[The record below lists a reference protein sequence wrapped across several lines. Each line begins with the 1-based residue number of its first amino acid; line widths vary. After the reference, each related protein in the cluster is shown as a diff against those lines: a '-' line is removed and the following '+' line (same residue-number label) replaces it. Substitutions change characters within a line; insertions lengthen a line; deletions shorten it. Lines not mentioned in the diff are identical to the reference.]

1 MKRAIYIVVLL
12 SFVCALRAQTI
23 TSYSCDFEDPAEVA
37 LWQRNVGPAGAN
49 CKNQWRVGT
58 AGSFGINSTQG
69 MYISG
74 GVIPDT
80 LENKYEKNL
89 GNRIPGEYVTSYRQL
104 NLADGQY
111 TLVFDWTALGTS
123 DDALYVAWVAPNE
136 EGRGIISSTSSA
148 QPPSYCTA
156 NNRYNGEITWNSVSA
171 TINVSGGQGGK
182 LVFVW
187 FTKSGATPA
196 ANPAAAIDN
205 ICIYQGSCP
214 APTDVKYDADGASL
228 TWMGSAS
235 SYDVIVYNHHTH
247 STEIH
252 AGLTTNSCPLGALT
266 EEGMYNFY
274 VRSVCD
280 AQKHSPWVFTSKF
293 VWIKGARCIDL
304 FDIGPSRD
312 HAGVCYTGTFNDFIK
327 NGNQGTLDMDDL
339 GPQDPASTHTLH
351 VDGNEIDPNTTVNGG
366 LRVVPDGEIASI
378 RLGAY
383 TPSGKSSRLE
393 YKYTVL
399 PGMSDLFDLK
409 YAVVMESGNHGSSL
423 SDPDMNPT
431 FTLNILDGQG
441 HELDACTQRYF
452 VAGYGDQSNWHNE
465 PQDQNIYWCDWSTVT
480 VSLRRYIGQT
490 ITIRLTS
497 TRCSYDTHPAYAYF
511 SFNCRGGDLQ
521 GVACNDFSTDHF
533 EAPEGFNYKWYRADD
548 PTKTVLETGQVFN
561 IGRDDPTVY
570 LVDVIDRNSTGCS
583 YTLEANPNPRFPK
596 AKAKM
601 LSSKTANCE
610 QKVDFEQACKV
621 VRINRQTM
629 DSVLT
634 TEDVE
639 RIVWDFGDGSPVLD
653 TLGMMVSHSYPAE
666 GGTYNVTVK
675 ASMSGGICE
684 DVYTFP
690 ITLPDI
696 TSPDTHTNIHICAE
710 GTDYADTTVLKNTH
724 GCEYKAIEHHYFHS
738 AYDTTYSDRMCEGGR
753 YLFPGN
759 GKYYTVSI
767 DTAVVLQSQY
777 GCDSTIRLSL
787 VVDPKLEVT
796 YPNSLKV
803 CIEDNAIVIP
813 YEVVSGMLED
823 VHVYFSE
830 RDQERG
836 FQPVYTFSADEPIRI
851 PLPDGV
857 RPDRYTV
864 TLDFSSER
872 CQMAPQ
878 TLPVMLTYPSS
889 IVMQTGGFIAVQN
902 ADYNGGYEFTSFVWT
917 KDGEPMD
924 NSASYVPA
932 SAEDRGS
939 VYVLT
944 LTRQGEDYTV
954 ESCPIVYNPSAQGIE
969 DVFAAGARVW
979 PTSVR
984 SGGALWLAPEACA
997 IYSVLGTKV
1006 ATYPQSDALRSVTAP
1021 SQPGVYVV
1029 VFDNH
1034 QSSSIIVR

>member
-23 TSYSCDFEDPAEVA
+23 TSYSCDFENPSENAQWV
-37 LWQRNVGPAGAN
+37 LNAGNKAPQCN
-49 CKNQWRVGT
+49 NHWYIGA
-58 AGSFGINSTQG
+58 AGSFGIGSSKGLYVSVQNADTMVNTYSTANSEYVSAYREMTLAAGTYTLRFDWQCNG
-69 MYISG
+69 DSAD
-74 GVIPDT
+74 GVFVFWVDAT
-80 LENKYEKNL
+80 TNTNSNYDKNKNL
-89 GNRIPGEYVTSYRQL
+89 KPPTYMP
-104 NLADGQY
+104 A
-111 TLVFDWTALGTS
+111 GTIIH
-123 DDALYVAWVAPNE
+123 
-136 EGRGIISSTSSA
+136 RGKQIWQSESTTIISTG
-148 QPPSYCTA
+148 
-156 NNRYNGEITWNSVSA
+156 NK
-171 TINVSGGQGGK
+171 GK
-182 LVFVW
+182 LVVVW
-187 FTKSGATPA
+187 YNIRNSVYP
-196 ANPAAAIDN
+196 PAAAIDN
-205 ICIYQGSCP
+205 IEIYQGTCSV
-214 APTDVKYDADGASL
+214 PTDVKYNESNSSL
-228 TWMGSAS
+228 TWNGSADL
-235 SYDVIVYNHHTH
+235 YDVIMYNTH
-247 STEIH
+247 SGTKTDYPNIQ
-252 AGLTTNSCPLGALT
+252 GKSVQFDDMF

-274 VRSVCD
+274 IRSSCGENC
-280 AQKHSPWVFTSKF
+280 HSRWVFANKF
-293 VWIKGARCIDL
+293 VWIKGSRCIDM
-304 FDIGPSRD
+304 FDLTEDNSGAAKCFSGHYDYGSSGWNLKESAGAIDFGFDDEMSQHTIHYKQGERD
-312 HAGVCYTGTFNDFIK
+312 PRT
-327 NGNQGTLDMDDL
+327 GNQLKT
-339 GPQDPASTHTLH
+339 
-351 VDGNEIDPNTTVNGG
+351 I
-366 LRVVPDGEIASI
+366 PDGEIASV
-378 RLGAY
+378 RLGGHWF
-383 TPSGKSSRLE
+383 SDGNMSSTVEYEYDVQKGVSDVLE
-393 YKYTVL
+393 
-399 PGMSDLFDLK
+399 LK
-409 YAVVMESGNHGSSL
+409 YAAILEYADYHYNPTTGVSEEARFKLEVLCNNQVIDQCAQGDFMAGVGESGSWH
-423 SDPDMNPT
+423 
-431 FTLNILDGQG
+431 
-441 HELDACTQRYF
+441 RYEYH
-452 VAGYGDQSNWHNE
+452 YGENSTRD
-465 PQDQNIYWCDWSTVT
+465 IFWCDWQTIA
-480 VSLRRYIGQT
+480 VSLRNYVGQKL
-490 ITIRLTS
+490 TIRLTAYS
-497 TRCSYDTHPAYAYF
+497 CEATIHIGYAYF
-511 SFNCRGGDLQ
+511 TINCHGGDLQ

-533 EAPEGFNYKWYRADD
+533 EAPEGFNYRWYKESA
-548 PTKTVLETGQVFN
+548 PGNVLGTNQRFDISPN
-561 IGRDDPTVY
+561 DTSVY
-570 LVDVIDRNSTGCS
+570 LVDLISKTKSQCY
-583 YTLEANPNPRFPK
+583 YTLEANPNPRFPQARASMK
-596 AKAKM
+596 
-601 LSSKTANCE
+601 SSSAANCE
-610 QKVDFEQACKV
+610 HKVQFAQDCHV
-621 VRINRQTM
+621 VRINRQTH
-629 DSVLT
+629 DSIYT
-634 TEDVE
+634 AEEVE
-639 RIVWDFGDGSPVLD
+639 RIVWYFGDGTDSLVTMD
-653 TLGMMVSHSYPAE
+653 KNVSHSYPAE

-690 ITLPDI
+690 VTLPDI
-696 TSPDTHTNIHICAE
+696 TSPDTHTNIHQCAE
-710 GTDYADTTVLKNTH
+710 GTDYTTTDSLKNRCGCDSTVFTH
-724 GCEYKAIEHHYFHS
+724 YYFHS
-738 AYDTTYSDRMCEGGR
+738 AYDTTYTDRMCEGGR

-759 GKYYTVSI
+759 GKYYTASI

-857 RPDRYTV
+857 RPDRYSV

-932 SAEDRGS
+932 SAEDIGS

-1006 ATYPQSDALRSVTAP
+1006 ATYPQADALRSVSAP

>member
-1 MKRAIYIVVLL
+1 MKRTIYIVLLL
-12 SFVCALRAQTI
+12 SFVCALSAQTI

-58 AGSFGINSTQG
+58 AGSFGINSTRG

-136 EGRGIISSTSSA
+136 EGRGLISSTSSA

-156 NNRYNGEITWNSVSA
+156 NNKYNGESTWNSVSA

-205 ICIYQGSCP
+205 VCIYQGSCP

-293 VWIKGARCIDL
+293 VWIKGARCIDI
-304 FDIGPSRD
+304 FDLTPDNSGAAKCFWINGGNGD
-312 HAGVCYTGTFNDFIK
+312 YDNETWTAGQI
-327 NGNQGTLDMDDL
+327 L
-339 GPQDPASTHTLH
+339 GPDGADDENSRHVIHYRQDET
-351 VDGNEIDPNTTVNGG
+351 DPRTNNQ
-366 LRVVPDGEIASI
+366 LRTIPDGEIASI
-378 RLGAY
+378 RVNGFWQSAGHNASRIEYEYLVQ
-383 TPSGKSSRLE
+383 SG
-393 YKYTVL
+393 V
-399 PGMSDLFDLK
+399 SDLLVLK
-409 YAVVMESGNHGSSL
+409 YAAVLE
-423 SDPDMNPT
+423 
-431 FTLNILDGQG
+431 DGG
-441 HELDACTQRYF
+441 HEEPVQPRFKLEVLDNTGTPVDPCAQCDFRPKYGETQTWHTS
-452 VAGYGDQSNWHNE
+452 GDNGEIS
-465 PQDQNIYWCDWSTVT
+465 WCDW
-480 VSLRRYIGQT
+480 QT
-490 ITIRLTS
+490 ITISLRNYTGKRLKIRLTA
-497 TRCSYDTHPAYAYF
+497 YDCTQTAHFGYAYF
-511 SFNCRGGDLQ
+511 TLNCKGGDLQ
-521 GVACNDFSTDHF
+521 GISCGDFSTDHF
-533 EAPEGFNYKWYRADD
+533 EAPEGFNYRWYKEDAPGDI
-548 PTKTVLETGQVFN
+548 L
-561 IGRDDPTVY
+561 GRSQRFDIQANDTSIY
-570 LVDVIDRNSTGCS
+570 LVDLISKTKSQCS
-583 YTLEANPNPRFPK
+583 YSLEANPNPRFPR
-596 AKAKM
+596 AQAHM
-601 LSSKTANCE
+601 LSPKAE
-610 QKVDFEQACKV
+610 QCQNMVGFQQDCHV

-634 TEDVE
+634 QEDVE
-639 RIVWDFGDGSPVLD
+639 RIVWYFGDGTDSLVTMD
-653 TLGMMVSHSYPAE
+653 KNVSHAYPAE
-666 GGTYNVTVK
+666 GGTYNVTIK

-696 TSPDTHTNIHICAE
+696 TSPDTHMNKHQCAE
-710 GTDYADTTVLKNTH
+710 GTDYTTTDSLKNRC
-724 GCEYKAIEHHYFHS
+724 GCDSIVFTHHYFHS

-759 GKYYTVSI
+759 GKYYTASI

-872 CQMAPQ
+872 CQMEPQ
-878 TLPVMLTYPSS
+878 ALPVMLTYPSS

-932 SAEDRGS
+932 SAEDIGS

-954 ESCPIVYNPSAQGIE
+954 ESCPIEYKPSAQGIE

-1006 ATYPQSDALRSVTAP
+1006 ATYPQADALRSVSAP